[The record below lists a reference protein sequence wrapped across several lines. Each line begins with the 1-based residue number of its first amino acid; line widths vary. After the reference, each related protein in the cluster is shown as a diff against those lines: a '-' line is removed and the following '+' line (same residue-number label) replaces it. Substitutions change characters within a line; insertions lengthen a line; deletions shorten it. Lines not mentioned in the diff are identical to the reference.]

1 MLSGMGRMGGR
12 MGGGM
17 GGPYG
22 PGGHTT
28 PHYNGGGGGMGGPY
42 GPGNPTPY
50 GGGPYCQEQP
60 SLLRCT
66 YDL

>member
-1 MLSGMGRMGGR
+1 MA
-12 MGGGM
+12 
-17 GGPYG
+17 GPYG

-50 GGGPYCQEQP
+50 GGGPYCPEQP